1 MPTNGFKPGN
11 NMNPNGR
18 PKGSGSRQK
27 FFREMVEPR
36 KDKLINKALELA
48 ESGNEAM
55 LRLFL
60 ERMLPVKHQPESL
73 QIKGETPSG
82 TIDNLLE
89 YMNTGDLTPDDASK
103 IAAIVHKD
111 AEIINQEIMIGKL
124 SSLETKL
131 DATNKANINL
141 NTESIGSNDDGK
153 EMDK

>member
-1 MPTNGFKPGN
+1 MAKHEFKPGN
-11 NMNPNGR
+11 NMNPHGR
-18 PKGSGSRQK
+18 PKGSGSRQQ

-60 ERMLPVKHQPESL
+60 ERMLPPKHQPENL
-73 QIKGETPSG
+73 AIKSDSPSG
-82 TIDNLLE
+82 TIDNLVSYVE
-89 YMNTGDLTPDDASK
+89 TGDITPDDASK

-111 AEIINQEIMIGKL
+111 AEITNQEIMIGKL
-124 SSLETKL
+124 TNLE
-131 DATNKANINL
+131 AAMEASNKANINL
-141 NTESIGSNDDGK
+141 NTESKGDGQ